1 MPARRFILV
10 VEDDADVAHV
20 IVRHL
25 EADGY
30 WCERVGNGEAALQEV
45 RMHTPDLILLDRV
58 LPGISGDEVIR
69 QLRSD
74 PRTQNIPVIMLT
86 AKAGESD
93 ELVGLALGADDYV
106 SKPFSGKLLLARI
119 EANLRRRERAEEL
132 EEEPLPR
139 MIELDRNQPRVLVDG
154 MPVSL
159 TSTEYKILAT
169 LMSAQGQVF
178 RQEQLAT
185 LVFGK
190 ERKPPEGAL
199 DGPIGMLRRKMGP
212 AGGCIQAVPNAG
224 YAFFAPLHGRPHA

>member
-1 MPARRFILV
+1 MSTRRFILV
-10 VEDDADVAHV
+10 VEDDDGVARV
-20 IVRHL
+20 IEQHL
-25 EADGY
+25 ENEGY
-30 WCERVGNGEAALQEV
+30 WCERVGNGESALQEV

-58 LPGISGDEVIR
+58 LPGISGDDVLR

-86 AKAGESD
+86 GKAEESD

-106 SKPFSGKLLLARI
+106 SKPFSGRLLLARI
-119 EANLRRRERAEEL
+119 EANLRRRERAEEV

-139 MIELDRNQPRVLVDG
+139 MVELDRTQPRVLVDG
-154 MPVSL
+154 IPVSL

-169 LMSAQGQVF
+169 LMAAQGQVF
-178 RQEQLAT
+178 GQQQLAA

-190 ERKPPEGAL
+190 ERRPPEDAL
-199 DGPIGMLRRKMGP
+199 EGPIGVLRRKMGP

-224 YAFFAPLHGRPHA
+224 YAFFAPMHGRPHA